1 MAKIKKKSR
10 KTSIDFSGWF
20 GLVVIVLTLGYFLR
34 TCVQGHRITQ
44 AFERKTATIKA
55 VGIDKKN
62 FFGNSPV
69 SQQFSYSYRFQLQ
82 GKWFEGNSRDPA
94 LRVGDSILVDYV
106 VDAPEY
112 NRPHETE

>member
-1 MAKIKKKSR
+1 M
-10 KTSIDFSGWF
+10 DFSGWF

-44 AFERKTATIKA
+44 AFEGKTATIKA

-69 SQQFSYSYRFQLQ
+69 SQQFSYSHQFQLQ

-94 LRVGDSILVDYV
+94 LRVGDSLLVDYA